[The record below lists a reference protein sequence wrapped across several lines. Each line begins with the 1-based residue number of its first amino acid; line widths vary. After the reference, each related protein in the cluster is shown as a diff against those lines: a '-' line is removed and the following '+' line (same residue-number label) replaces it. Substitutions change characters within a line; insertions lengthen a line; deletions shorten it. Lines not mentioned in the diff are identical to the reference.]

1 MERRRLSLPAADI
14 SFPHRTHSQVT
25 ATSAASPSNSLVPA
39 MELPVLQANLTRI
52 VSENSTMKETLVAKS
67 QKIEELNRR
76 IGEILAENQSFVEQS
91 HKQLIARNS
100 RCEPE

>member
-1 MERRRLSLPAADI
+1 
-14 SFPHRTHSQVT
+14 
-25 ATSAASPSNSLVPA
+25 

-100 RCEPE
+100 R